1 MNAPLKIRL
10 ENLHTLKVAEQDL
23 LFHVPTCGLFEMDD
37 LTRRVLE
44 EFESCPS
51 LTEEQVTGNLR
62 ENFAAG
68 PVHDAVMELRSLE
81 VLAPEGETAPVQLGF
96 QRDKSPI
103 TAIVLNVNSGCNLSC
118 TYCYKEDVTAPANGR
133 RMDFETARGAV
144 DLLLR
149 ESGSAT
155 RLNVVF
161 FGGEPLS
168 NLPLI
173 RAVVDY
179 AEQAGPSCGKEVDF
193 SLTTNATLLSDTVIA
208 YLDAKGFGIT
218 ISIDGPREIHDRN
231 RITRG
236 GQGSYA
242 VVAERS
248 RRLLERYR
256 SRPVGARV
264 TLTHGVTDVRGIWDH
279 LYNDLGFYEVGFAP
293 VTSGTDDAF
302 ALTGVE
308 LREVFAGFK
317 SLGAHFLNEALA
329 GRRCGFSNLQRLI
342 NDLHE
347 GTRKLLPCGAGAGM
361 LAVDQNGGINL
372 CHRFSGSDLPRFG
385 DIAQGIDHPRLNQFL
400 GERMDR
406 AGLPCAECRIRNLCS
421 GGCYHE
427 SYSRFDDP
435 GHPVTHYCDL
445 LCEWIDFG
453 IEVYARIRSHNPDYF
468 NHHDHLRRSAT

>member
-23 LFHVPTCGLFEMDD
+23 LFHVPSSGLFEMDE

-44 EFESCPS
+44 EFKSGPV
-51 LTEEQVTGNLR
+51 LTEELVAANLR

-68 PVHDAVMELRSLE
+68 PVHDAVSELRSLE
-81 VLAPEGETAPVQLGF
+81 VLVPEETAALDQPGF

-103 TAIVLNVNSGCNLSC
+103 TTIVLNVNSGCNLSC

-133 RMDFETARGAV
+133 RMDLETARGAV

-149 ESGSAT
+149 ESGEAK
-155 RLNVVF
+155 RVNVVF

-179 AEQAGPSCGKEVDF
+179 AEQAGPARGKQVAF
-193 SLTTNATLLSDTVIA
+193 SLTTNATLLSDPVIA

-218 ISIDGPREIHDRN
+218 ISIDGPREVHDRN

-242 VVAERS
+242 VVAARS

-279 LYNDLGFYEVGFAP
+279 LHNELGFYEVGFAP

-302 ALTGVE
+302 ALTAHE
-308 LREVFAGFK
+308 LQQVFAGFRT
-317 SLGAHFLNEALA
+317 LGSHYLTEALA
-329 GRRCGFSNLQRLI
+329 GRRCGFSNLQRLL

-347 GTRKLLPCGAGAGM
+347 GARKLLPCGAGAGM
-361 LAVDQNGGINL
+361 LAVDQDGGVNL

-385 DIAQGIDHPRLNQFL
+385 DLATGIDHPRLNRFL
-400 GERMDR
+400 SESMDR
-406 AGLPCAECRIRNLCS
+406 AGLPCATCRIRNLCS

-427 SYSRFDDP
+427 SYSRFDNP
-435 GHPVTHYCDL
+435 GHPVTHYCEL
-445 LCEWIDFG
+445 LREWIDFG
-453 IEVYARIRSHNPDYF
+453 IEVYARIRKYNPDYF